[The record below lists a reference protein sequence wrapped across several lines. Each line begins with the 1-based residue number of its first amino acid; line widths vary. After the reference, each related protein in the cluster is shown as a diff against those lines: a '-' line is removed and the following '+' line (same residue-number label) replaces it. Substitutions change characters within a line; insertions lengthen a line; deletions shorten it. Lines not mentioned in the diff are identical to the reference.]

1 VLREVRVLPPLLILI
16 SVGVDTK
23 YSRDMD
29 SINDLLGRLDK
40 MDVVGLDYRDLLL
53 ERDGNSF
60 RLEHRLQLS
69 RHSLTRIDCVLYL
82 IGIAEGGS
90 RHTIK
95 IWGVEELETFTR
107 WYWDKYNEA
116 SELDHEV
123 QTSNKGALLDV
134 FLAD

>member
-1 VLREVRVLPPLLILI
+1 MLREVRILSPLLILI

-23 YSRDMD
+23 SSLDMET
-29 SINDLLGRLDK
+29 INDFLGRMDK
-40 MDVVGLDYRDLLL
+40 MDVVGLDHKDLLL

-69 RHSLTRIDCVLYL
+69 KHSLTRIDCVLYL
-82 IGIAEGGS
+82 IGVAEDGS

-95 IWGVEELETFTR
+95 IWGVEELEPFTR
-107 WYWDKYNEA
+107 WYWKKYGEA
-116 SELDHEV
+116 SNLDY
-123 QTSNKGALLDV
+123 KGETKKKDALMGV

>member
-1 VLREVRVLPPLLILI
+1 MLREVRILSPLLILI

-23 YSRDMD
+23 SSRVMD
-29 SINDLLGRLDK
+29 SIYDLLGRLDK
-40 MDVVGLDYRDLLL
+40 MDVVGLDHKDLLL

-82 IGIAEGGS
+82 IGVADDGS
-90 RHTIK
+90 RHTMQ
-95 IWGVEELETFTR
+95 IWGVEELEPFTR

-116 SELDHEV
+116 SDLDY
-123 QTSNKGALLDV
+123 KGKTKKKDALLGV

>member
-1 VLREVRVLPPLLILI
+1 MLRRVRPPPPLLILI

-23 YSRDMD
+23 FSLVMET
-29 SINDLLGRLDK
+29 INDFLGRLDK
-40 MDVVGLDYRDLLL
+40 MDVVGLDHKDLLL

-82 IGIAEGGS
+82 IGVAEDGS

-95 IWGVEELETFTR
+95 IWGLLELEPFTR
-107 WYWDKYNEA
+107 WYWKKYNEA
-116 SELDHEV
+116 NNLDY
-123 QTSNKGALLDV
+123 KGETKKKDALLDV

>member
-1 VLREVRVLPPLLILI
+1 ME
-16 SVGVDTK
+16 T
-23 YSRDMD
+23 
-29 SINDLLGRLDK
+29 INDFLGRLDK
-40 MDVVGLDYRDLLL
+40 MAVVGLDHKDLLL

-82 IGIAEGGS
+82 IGIAEDGS
-90 RHTIK
+90 RHTIN
-95 IWGVEELETFTR
+95 IWGVEELEPFTR

-123 QTSNKGALLDV
+123 QTSKKGALLDV